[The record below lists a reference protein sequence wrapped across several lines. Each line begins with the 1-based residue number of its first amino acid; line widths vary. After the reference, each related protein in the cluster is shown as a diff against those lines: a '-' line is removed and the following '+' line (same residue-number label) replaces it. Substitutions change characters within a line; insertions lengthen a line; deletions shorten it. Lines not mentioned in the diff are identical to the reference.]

1 MAFSNNSMDIN
12 KSIKQ
17 ISPVPKTHAEAIQN
31 QLNNLT
37 KPLGSL
43 GILEDFVIKL
53 GSIQNTSSPK
63 IQNKIVYVFA
73 ADHGIAE
80 ENVSA
85 YPASVTPQMVLN
97 FLNNGAAINVLTKHF
112 HSDIK
117 VVDVGVNFDF
127 ESNPKLIN
135 KKIAKGTKNFLKEPA
150 MFKEQAMESLE
161 VGFECAKQ
169 AHEDKIDIIVAGEMG
184 IANTSSSSA
193 ITSLICNLPVSK
205 VTGRGTG
212 ISDSTLKHKIKIIEE
227 AIQNRKPNKN
237 EPLDILMKVGGFEI
251 GAIAGLALGCAY
263 YKIALVADGFIST
276 TGIALA
282 NKFCPHVKDYIFPSH
297 SSVEQGHISLLKT
310 LDIKP
315 IFDFGMR
322 LGEGTGGVYTLSV
335 LESAIDLFNNMA
347 TFEKANVD
355 NKIE

>member
-1 MAFSNNSMDIN
+1 MGGLNNMDIN
-12 KSIKQ
+12 KLIKQ
-17 ISPVPKTHAEAIQN
+17 ISPVPKNHIEAIQN
-31 QLNNLT
+31 QFNNLT

-43 GILEDFVIKL
+43 GILEKFVIKL
-53 GSIQNTSSPK
+53 GCIQNTCSPK
-63 IQNKIVYVFA
+63 IQKKRVYVFA

-112 HSDIK
+112 NSEIT

-127 ESNPKLIN
+127 ERDSKLIN
-135 KKIAKGTKNFLKEPA
+135 KKIAKGTKNFLREPA
-150 MFKEQAMESLE
+150 MSKEEALKSLE
-161 VGFECAKQ
+161 IGFECAKQ
-169 AHEDKIDIIVAGEMG
+169 AYEDKIDIIVAGEMG

-193 ITSLICNLPVSK
+193 ITSLICNLSVSE

-212 ISDSTLKHKIKIIEE
+212 ISDNTLKNKINIIKE
-227 AIQNRKPNKN
+227 AIQKRAPNIN
-237 EPLDILMKVGGFEI
+237 NPLDILMKVGGFEI

-263 YKIALVADGFIST
+263 YKIALVTDGFIST

-282 NKFCPHVKDYIFPSH
+282 NKFCPYVKQYIFPSH

-310 LDIKP
+310 LDMKP
-315 IFDFGMR
+315 IFDFEMR
-322 LGEGTGGVYTLSV
+322 LGEGTGGIFTLPV
-335 LESAIDLFNNMA
+335 LESAIDLFNDMS

-355 NKIE
+355 NKLY

>member
-1 MAFSNNSMDIN
+1 MTFSINNMDIN

-17 ISPVPKTHAEAIQN
+17 ITSVPKNHTEAIQN

-43 GILEDFVIKL
+43 GILEDLVIQF
-53 GSIQNTSSPK
+53 GNIQNTNSPN
-63 IQNKIVYVFA
+63 INKKRVYVFA

-85 YPASVTPQMVLN
+85 YPSSVTPQMVLN
-97 FLNNGAAINVLTKHF
+97 FINNGAAINVLSKHF
-112 HSDIK
+112 NSEII

-127 ESNPKLIN
+127 KKNSRLLD

-150 MFKEQAMESLE
+150 MSRKQAIKSLE
-161 VGFECAKQ
+161 AGFECAKQ
-169 AHEDKIDIIVAGEMG
+169 AHEDKIDLVVAGEMG

-193 ITSLICNLPVSK
+193 TTSLICNLPVRK

-212 ISDSTLKHKIKIIEE
+212 ISDSTLDHKIKILEE
-227 AIQNRKPNKN
+227 SIQNRKPDTKD
-237 EPLDILMKVGGFEI
+237 PLDILIKIGGFEI

-263 YKIALVADGFIST
+263 YKVALIADGFIST

-282 NKFCPHVKDYIFPSH
+282 NKFCPHVKEYVFPSH
-297 SSVEQGHISLLKT
+297 SSAEKGHIALLET
-310 LDIKP
+310 LGLNP
-315 IFDFGMR
+315 IFNFGMR
-322 LGEGTGGVYTLSV
+322 LGEGTGGIFTIPV
-335 LESAIDLFNNMA
+335 LESAIDLYNNMA
-347 TFEKANVD
+347 TFEKAKVD
-355 NKIE
+355 NKID